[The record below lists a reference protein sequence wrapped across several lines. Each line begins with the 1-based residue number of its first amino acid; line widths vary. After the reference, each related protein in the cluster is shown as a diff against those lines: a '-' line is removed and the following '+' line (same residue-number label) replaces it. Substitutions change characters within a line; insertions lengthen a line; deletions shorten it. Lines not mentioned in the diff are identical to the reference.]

1 MPDVVTDYS
10 NAGGFKR
17 VQNSMWRAFHAL
29 EVAQHGIDEAWE
41 ALENMK
47 EHIDFELW
55 RCESEEKLARAVA
68 TPTPLTSPPAVQPPP
83 GNFGI
88 PLCRLTIPVK
98 PPSPR
103 CHCPH
108 CSNGMSLTWGIPSIA
123 DMGRATEQPSLLA
136 IEDSQPQNSK
146 DIIPP
151 MPKRPCPR
159 AETSLSQS
167 TATEHVHPSS
177 PSCDPTEIFR
187 SQSTATEH
195 ADPSSPSCDL
205 SEQEQF
211 LDCLE
216 S

>member
-1 MPDVVTDYS
+1 MQD
-10 NAGGFKR
+10 
-17 VQNSMWRAFHAL
+17 SMWRASRAL

-68 TPTPLTSPPAVQPPP
+68 TPTPPTSPPAVQPPP

-103 CHCPH
+103 CRCPH
-108 CSNGMSLTWGIPSIA
+108 CSNGT
-123 DMGRATEQPSLLA
+123 SLLA
-136 IEDSQPQNSK
+136 IEDSQPQDSK

-151 MPKRPCPR
+151 MPRRPCPR

-167 TATEHVHPSS
+167 TATEHAHPSS
-177 PSCDPTEIFR
+177 PSCDPTETSR

-205 SEQEQF
+205 SEPEQF
-211 LDCLE
+211 VDCLE

>member
-1 MPDVVTDYS
+1 MCCCFLTRTDCS
-10 NAGGFKR
+10 LCSQRR
-17 VQNSMWRAFHAL
+17 VLLTLNCYRAFTWKCKT
-29 EVAQHGIDEAWE
+29 AQ
-41 ALENMK
+41 
-47 EHIDFELW
+47 
-55 RCESEEKLARAVA
+55 
-68 TPTPLTSPPAVQPPP
+68 TS
-83 GNFGI
+83 FI
-88 PLCRLTIPVK
+88 SC
-98 PPSPR
+98 
-103 CHCPH
+103 
-108 CSNGMSLTWGIPSIA
+108 IA

-167 TATEHVHPSS
+167 TDTEHVHPSS
-177 PSCDPTEIFR
+177 PSCDPTEISR

-205 SEQEQF
+205 SGPEQF

>member
-1 MPDVVTDYS
+1 MPDVVTDFS

-68 TPTPLTSPPAVQPPP
+68 TPTPPTSPPAVQPPP

-108 CSNGMSLTWGIPSIA
+108 CSNGMSLTWGITSIA

-136 IEDSQPQNSK
+136 IEDSQPQDSK
-146 DIIPP
+146 DIIRRCRDVPVP
-151 MPKRPCPR
+151 EPRRPCPKALLQSMLIR
-159 AETSLSQS
+159 RHRRVIRLRRPGPKALLQSMLIRRHRRVICLSKNN
-167 TATEHVHPSS
+167 
-177 PSCDPTEIFR
+177 F
-187 SQSTATEH
+187 
-195 ADPSSPSCDL
+195 
-205 SEQEQF
+205 
-211 LDCLE
+211 
-216 S
+216 